1 MFSNILTRAAFG
13 IVASA
18 VGALSVPVA
27 AWGQE
32 VSYYDVP
39 KGDGPHDVAPAPDGT
54 VWYTGQRAGVL
65 GRLDPKTGKVD
76 RIKLGEE
83 SAPHGVVVG
92 PDGAVWVNDGGLNA
106 LLRVD
111 PDTREIRRW
120 PLPPKDDG
128 ANLNTA
134 ARAACGSPARAAL
147 LVGLIRVPEI

>member
-1 MFSNILTRAAFG
+1 MFSKILTGAACG

-18 VGALSVPVA
+18 VSALSVPVA

-76 RIKLGEE
+76 RIKHGEE
-83 SAPHGVVVG
+83 SAPAWCHS
-92 PDGAVWVNDGGLNA
+92 W
-106 LLRVD
+106 
-111 PDTREIRRW
+111 T
-120 PLPPKDDG
+120 
-128 ANLNTA
+128 
-134 ARAACGSPARAAL
+134 
-147 LVGLIRVPEI
+147 